1 MWVNCFSDQLILI
14 ICQRDQKVR
23 FLISVKKLGLKADSS
38 SIWRTRLCFLFF
50 VVPQEV
56 AAEVWAQLNWKVSN
70 TRYPLI
76 YIYVF
81 HMYSGSS
88 NYASL
93 ISRCPLPVLGGLLHS
108 VRSNGGKAGE
118 NNKYCPLII
127 LSRAGPLRHTGDGF
141 FTSSAAVRQSGQ

>member
-50 VVPQEV
+50 VIPQEV

-70 TRYPLI
+70 TRYSLI
-76 YIYVF
+76 YIYMF
-81 HMYSGSS
+81 HMYRGS
-88 NYASL
+88 
-93 ISRCPLPVLGGLLHS
+93 RQTTLL
-108 VRSNGGKAGE
+108 
-118 NNKYCPLII
+118 
-127 LSRAGPLRHTGDGF
+127 
-141 FTSSAAVRQSGQ
+141 